1 MRADSLES
9 VVMKTVFATLLI
21 AAHLCAQS
29 TATQS
34 APPKNPLVATSQA
47 FFASAKNNILRSADK
62 VPDDLWSYQPAPTV
76 RTFAQLFA
84 HVADG
89 QYEFCGMAS
98 EGKVVDKGIEKS
110 ATTKAAIVAALKDAF
125 AYCEAAYA
133 KMTDTTAAEM
143 VPFFNRQVTRIGA
156 MDYNVVHTTE
166 HYGNLVTYMRLKN
179 IVPPTSRQ

>member
-1 MRADSLES
+1 MRFIFTA
-9 VVMKTVFATLLI
+9 FLI
-21 AAHLCAQS
+21 LAPLQAQ
-29 TATQS
+29 TPAP

-47 FFASAKNNILRSADK
+47 FFSSAKNNILRSVDK
-62 VPDDLWSYQPAPTV
+62 VPDDVWNFKPTPAV
-76 RTFAQLFA
+76 RTFGELFA

-98 EGKVVDKGIEKS
+98 EGKVVDKGVEKS
-110 ATTKAAIVAALKDAF
+110 AHAKAEVLAALKDAF
-125 AYCEAAYA
+125 AYCDAAYA
-133 KMTDTTAAEM
+133 KMTDASAVEM

-156 MDYNVVHTTE
+156 MDFNVVHTME

>member
-1 MRADSLES
+1 
-9 VVMKTVFATLLI
+9 MKTVFATLLI
-21 AAHLCAQS
+21 AAPLCAQS

-34 APPKNPLVATSQA
+34 TPPKNPLVATSQA

-76 RTFAQLFA
+76 RTFAQMFA
-84 HVADG
+84 HIADG

-98 EGKVVDKGIEKS
+98 EGKVVDKGIEKA
-110 ATTKAAIVAALKDAF
+110 ATTKAAILAALKDAF
-125 AYCEAAYA
+125 AYCDAAYA
-133 KMTDTTAAEM
+133 KMTDATAVEM

-156 MDYNVVHTTE
+156 MDFNVVHTME

>member
-1 MRADSLES
+1 
-9 VVMKTVFATLLI
+9 MKLITAAFLLPVLYSQTP
-21 AAHLCAQS
+21 A
-29 TATQS
+29 

-47 FFASAKNNILRSADK
+47 FFANAKSNILRSVDK
-62 VPDDLWSYQPAPTV
+62 VPDDAWNYKPAPTV
-76 RTFAQLFA
+76 RTFGELFA

-110 ATTKAAIVAALKDAF
+110 AHTKAEVLAALKDAF
-125 AYCEAAYA
+125 AYCDAAYT
-133 KMTDTTAAEM
+133 KMTDATAAEM

-156 MDYNVVHTTE
+156 MDFNVVHTME
-166 HYGNLVTYMRLKN
+166 HYGNLVTYMRMKN